1 MPARKRPPAYCL
13 HRPTGQAFVRIDGR
27 CIYLGRFNT
36 ADSRRRYQEE
46 LARWR
51 AAGTSAA
58 APSPQT
64 MYLGELG
71 VAWLDWIGQEFSE
84 SMASKARSLLH
95 HLCGD
100 GAGEI
105 PTWKFCPIDSFGVRE
120 AREFRDGLIKRGLA
134 RSTINGYM
142 RDLRA
147 MLKWGVG
154 EAYVAANVLTAVGSL
169 ATLRRGR
176 ASVRETERVPPV
188 PIEVV
193 EATIPFMPP
202 TVATMTRFQLLT
214 GARPQEVRL
223 MRFDQITTEEHP
235 SLWFYRPPHHKTA
248 HHGRDRVIV
257 IGPKAQE
264 LLRRLPEGPMDLPM
278 FIHRTKKGRV
288 GAYSKDGYTRAIA
301 RACQR
306 AIDAGKPVTHWHPN
320 QLRHT
325 RATELRRLYGMEVA
339 RATLGH
345 ARVSTTEIYAEIDAA
360 LAFPAAIATG

>member
-13 HRPTGQAFVRIDGR
+13 HRPTGQAFVRLDGR
-27 CIYLGRFNT
+27 CIYLGRYNT
-36 ADSRRRYQEE
+36 SESRRRYQEE

-51 AAGTSAA
+51 SNEVAAESTPPAA
-58 APSPQT
+58 
-64 MYLGELG
+64 MYLGELS
-71 VAWLDWIGQEFSE
+71 VAWLDWIDREYSE
-84 SMASKARSLLH
+84 SLASKARSLLH

-100 GAGEI
+100 ES
-105 PTWKFCPIDSFGVRE
+105 PSWKFCPIDSFGARE
-120 AREFRDGLIKRGLA
+120 AREFRDSLIERGLA
-134 RSTINGYM
+134 RTTINGYM

-147 MLKWGVG
+147 MLRWGVG
-154 EAYVAANVLTAVGSL
+154 EAYVSPHVLTAVSSL

-176 ASVRETERVPPV
+176 GSVRETARVQPV
-188 PIEVV
+188 PLEVV

-202 TVATMTRFQLLT
+202 AVAQMTRFQLLT

-223 MRFDQITTEEHP
+223 MRFDQIVTDDHP

-248 HHGRDRVIV
+248 HHGRERLIV

-264 LLRRLPEGPMDLPM
+264 ILRRLPEAPMDLPM
-278 FIHRTKKGRV
+278 FLHRTKKGRV
-288 GAYSKDGYTRAIA
+288 GAYSKDAYTRAIA

-360 LAFPAAIATG
+360 LAYPAALATG